1 MLTRGGGD
9 GKAPDFIQS
18 GDRLQNQAISGGARS
33 GMWCI
38 RDAARGACHNVMLPP
53 IDGAAPISAPLRRG
67 EQTMV
72 KRLVSTIALALVL
85 ASSLALAS
93 CGGGKEGIPL
103 DNGQSCT
110 RQQFP
115 QCGLDGAH

>member
-1 MLTRGGGD
+1 ML
-9 GKAPDFIQS
+9 
-18 GDRLQNQAISGGARS
+18 
-33 GMWCI
+33 
-38 RDAARGACHNVMLPP
+38 
-53 IDGAAPISAPLRRG
+53 
-67 EQTMV
+67 
-72 KRLVSTIALALVL
+72 KRLVSTIALALTL
-85 ASSLALAS
+85 ASGLALAS

>member
-1 MLTRGGGD
+1 
-9 GKAPDFIQS
+9 
-18 GDRLQNQAISGGARS
+18 
-33 GMWCI
+33 
-38 RDAARGACHNVMLPP
+38 
-53 IDGAAPISAPLRRG
+53 
-67 EQTMV
+67 MV